1 MEALLP
7 SLSSS
12 LPLTLPPSNNTLF
25 RTKSITSTVNLVSQ
39 KRCAIFTGNRRSVA
53 RITAMNDVSAVT
65 SPAEVEV
72 TWQIV
77 VGVIA
82 GVTPFVVAGIEFS
95 KRIMAHK
102 RCEVCGGSGLVLRD
116 KYYFRCPGCDSTK
129 ALGCWAYALVVQFD
143 HMTWQ
148 LHPVQSS
155 FFRGML
161 AVGLIWEMNLIWYV
175 NQESDGLSA

>member
-12 LPLTLPPSNNTLF
+12 LPLTVPTSKNTLF
-25 RTKSITSTVNLVSQ
+25 RTKSITSTANFVSQ
-39 KRCAIFTGNRRSVA
+39 KRCTILNGNKRLVA
-53 RITAMNDVSAVT
+53 RITAINDVSTAT
-65 SPAEVEV
+65 SPAGVEV

-95 KRIMAHK
+95 KRIIAQK

-116 KYYFRCPGCDSTK
+116 KYYFRCPGCGSVD
-129 ALGCWAYALVVQFD
+129 V
-143 HMTWQ
+143 
-148 LHPVQSS
+148 
-155 FFRGML
+155 
-161 AVGLIWEMNLIWYV
+161 
-175 NQESDGLSA
+175 